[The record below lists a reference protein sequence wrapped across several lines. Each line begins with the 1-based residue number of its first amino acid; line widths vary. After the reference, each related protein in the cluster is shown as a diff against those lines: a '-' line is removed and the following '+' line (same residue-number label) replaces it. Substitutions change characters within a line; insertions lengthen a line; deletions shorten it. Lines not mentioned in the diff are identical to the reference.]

1 MRKRKNTKKLT
12 VSCWRAVKVLIKSK
26 CAGNSLVI
34 CAEVLDRMKFPLG
47 MTVSD
52 GINES
57 RADIVNVNNA
67 LAYMFT
73 EVRFVLLVPPLHF
86 VA

>member
-12 VSCWRAVKVLIKSK
+12 VSFSRAIKVLSKSK
-26 CAGNSLVI
+26 CVGNSLVI
-34 CAEVLDRMKFPLG
+34 CAEVLDRTKFPPG

-67 LAYMFT
+67 LAYTFT
-73 EVRFVLLVPPLHF
+73 EVRFILLVPPLCF
-86 VA
+86 VT